1 MYLTPK
7 LYGCSTQNTSRTWK
21 LFLLKTLKLFVFLTQ
36 NLGRSWLRCTVSLMK
51 RKDKT
56 TRTVRLSAKRPQH
69 KKRDTKTRLQHWTWL
84 CRKQL
89 VNLPQT
95 RSLSESEK
103 TPRSSKWLWTV
114 ISKGPSMN
122 PVSMNLKMSSKD
134 LLRQHFSS
142 NPLSFVFR
150 QTSAVSKTSRTSW
163 VCLDSTRL
171 TWDRLKKSC
180 KRNLCKLLHTSF
192 SLRRSSTSPNGPGL
206 SY

>member
-56 TRTVRLSAKRPQH
+56 TRTVKLSAKRPQH

-122 PVSMNLKMSSKD
+122 PVSMNLKMLLKD
-134 LLRQHFSS
+134 SPKQPFNNSQV
-142 NPLSFVFR
+142 SFDYR
-150 QTSAVSKTSRTSW
+150 LTYDDSKTSKTSW
-163 VCLDSTRL
+163 ACPDSTSP
-171 TWDRLKKSC
+171 TWDRQKKSY
-180 KRNLCKLLHTSF
+180 KRNSFKHLHTSF
-192 SLRRSSTSPNGPGL
+192 SLKKSSTNPNGPG
-206 SY
+206 SIY